1 MVVAAPQRILAWEP
15 ESAEALQYFQSI
27 DWCRHVLNAPG
38 LLQFKCDYQNRK
50 TNGWDPVV
58 SGILA
63 RPDIAGV
70 RYFLSA
76 IADPDTFPPLEH
88 PLNNNKAPF
97 ASTPRADQH
106 NENGT
111 FNPFPQHVNF
121 YTIGSDLTGIPQTV
135 HGGVI
140 AMLIDSAF
148 AQLGFVHSDP
158 HGQFYSGFTN
168 VRFLRPLIV
177 PDTSTIQPPLAS
189 ETARSVG
196 NQRDSGHAN
205 LSPLMSDTLVGVAN
219 VIVRAQINSIATKEG
234 DMKMHVLAHVET
246 GCGTVCAIGEGLVVE
261 KVWKSTL

>member
-15 ESAEALQYFQSI
+15 ESAEALQYFHSI
-27 DWCRHVLNAPG
+27 DWCRHVLNMPG

-58 SGILA
+58 SGVLA

-76 IADPDTFPPLEH
+76 IADPDTFPPLDH

-97 ASTPRADQH
+97 ASTPRPDQY

-111 FNPFPQHVNF
+111 TNPFPQHVNF
-121 YTIGSDLTGIPQTV
+121 YTIGADLTGIPQTV

-148 AQLGFVHSDP
+148 AQLGFLHSDP
-158 HGQFYSGFTN
+158 RGQFYSGFTN

-177 PDTSTIQPPLAS
+177 PELPPP
-189 ETARSVG
+189 EQRQQARDQSDRGSVG
-196 NQRDSGHAN
+196 
-205 LSPLMSDTLVGVAN
+205 SPSSVGSLGGVAN
-219 VIVRAQINSIATKEG
+219 VVVRAQIDSLATKEG
-234 DMKMHVLAHVET
+234 DNKMHVLAQVET
-246 GCGTVCAIGEGLVVE
+246 DGGIVCAIGEGLVVE
-261 KVWKSTL
+261 KVWKGKL